1 MKLGVE
7 HEQKAGTREYSV
19 WYENTC
25 LACGVVNKVPEG
37 ESVEIGQV
45 DTGGLGMASIGV
57 GLLPGEFSVGKTGSS
72 PFWRRTPAVVKPRLG
87 EEALLSSLKLGNDN
101 CL

>member
-1 MKLGVE
+1 M
-7 HEQKAGTREYSV
+7 
-19 WYENTC
+19 WCENTC

-57 GLLPGEFSVGKTGSS
+57 GLLPVEFSVGKRQDLVR
-72 PFWRRTPAVVKPRLG
+72 FG
-87 EEALLSSLKLGNDN
+87 EELQQW
-101 CL
+101 